1 MNDMIELLLESHNQF
16 DLDQFYQNNDQIGCD
31 GALIIITPKQ
41 QINVLAPIEH
51 CFVSTGIYQLLYNDF
66 HQFDGDPLEENDS
79 EIWQEQALQ
88 YGNIIIQVIYGSYS
102 LVWIPPVIND
112 YQYYQLKELASFVE
126 KHNLTNRDMEY
137 CTNINDQKL
146 EIVIDSLKDRVRVD
160 FVSPYNENLLIP
172 KNKVR

>member
-1 MNDMIELLLESHNQF
+1 M
-16 DLDQFYQNNDQIGCD
+16 
-31 GALIIITPKQ
+31 
-41 QINVLAPIEH
+41 EH
-51 CFVSTGIYQLLYNDF
+51 LLYNDF